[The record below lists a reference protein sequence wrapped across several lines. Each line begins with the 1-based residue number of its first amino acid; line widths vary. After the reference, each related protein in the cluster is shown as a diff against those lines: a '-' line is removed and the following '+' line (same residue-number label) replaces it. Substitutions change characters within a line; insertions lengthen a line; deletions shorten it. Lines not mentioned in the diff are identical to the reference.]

1 MATSIQE
8 DSVGLV
14 LRLSLIDGDGLPIP
28 LQSNTTVEFIFSSP
42 AGTKTESAG
51 YIYGGDGSLGVVG
64 YTTTTGNFSVP
75 GTWKYQ
81 ARVTFATGS
90 IFFTEVKKIKVKAN
104 I

>member
-14 LRLSLIDGDGLPIP
+14 LRLSLLDGDGLAIP
-28 LQSNTTVEFIFSSP
+28 LQSNTTVQFIFSSP
-42 AGTKTESAG
+42 ATIKTESPG
-51 YIYGGDGSLGVVG
+51 YIYGDPTLGVVG
-64 YTTTTGNFSVP
+64 YTTTTGNFSIK
-75 GTWKYQ
+75 GTWRYQ
-81 ARVTFATGS
+81 ARVTFANGS